1 MRRRRYPSEGLREFM
16 AGVLRHL
23 GLSETDAAIGAAI
36 LNDADLAGIDTHG
49 IVNFPTH
56 LHYVKGLQCGAV
68 DPAPTITVLRDSPV
82 AAAWDSGRG
91 FGPVVAYRAMEAAIA
106 KADATGIGMITV
118 RNGCHFGANGYYAEM
133 AARGDRAGMVAANTI
148 AATFPPG
155 GLEPAVGTNPLA
167 FAAPVGGA
175 HPLVV
180 DIALTTVSGSKVMG
194 ARRRGEPVPLG
205 WVVDAE
211 GRPTTDPAASSAG
224 GSILPLGGA
233 EAGHKGYGLALMVDV
248 LGILSGTGSGLW
260 QHYTPEWR
268 QGQWFAAWRIDA
280 FVDPDEFRAEMRQ
293 LVDHIHSIR
302 PMPGSTVLVPGDR
315 RAACRAARASSGIP
329 LDDDIAEQCRE
340 VAAAS
345 RVMFPEPIA
354 EG

>member
-1 MRRRRYPSEGLREFM
+1 
-16 AGVLRHL
+16 V
-23 GLSETDAAIGAAI
+23 

-68 DPAPTITVLRDSPV
+68 AAVPTITVLRESPV
-82 AAAWDSGRG
+82 SAAWDSGRG

-118 RNGCHFGANGYYAEM
+118 RNGCHFGANGYFAEM
-133 AARGDRAGMVAANTI
+133 AAGGDRVAMVAANTI
-148 AATFPPG
+148 AGTFPPG
-155 GLEPAVGTNPLA
+155 GLEPAVGTNPFA
-167 FAAPVGGA
+167 FAAPTGGA

-205 WVVDAE
+205 WIVDAD
-211 GRPTTDPAASSAG
+211 GNPTTDPAASS
-224 GSILPLGGA
+224 SILPLGGS
-233 EAGHKGYGLALMVDV
+233 EAGHKGYGLGLMVDV

-260 QHYTPEWR
+260 QRYTPEWR

-280 FVDPDEFRAEMRQ
+280 FIDPDEFRAEMRRV
-293 LVDHIHSIR
+293 VDHIHSIR
-302 PMPGSTVLVPGDR
+302 PKGDATVLVPGDR
-315 RAACRAARASSGIP
+315 RAACRVARASSGIP
-329 LDDDIAEQCRE
+329 VDDDIAQLCRDLASATGVPFPDP
-340 VAAAS
+340 VAD
-345 RVMFPEPIA
+345 
-354 EG
+354 G

>member
-1 MRRRRYPSEGLREFM
+1 
-16 AGVLRHL
+16 
-23 GLSETDAAIGAAI
+23 
-36 LNDADLAGIDTHG
+36 
-49 IVNFPTH
+49 
-56 LHYVKGLQCGAV
+56 
-68 DPAPTITVLRDSPV
+68 
-82 AAAWDSGRG
+82 
-91 FGPVVAYRAMEAAIA
+91 MEAAIA

-133 AARGDRAGMVAANTI
+133 AARRDSVGMVAANTI

-155 GLEPAVGTNPLA
+155 GLEPAVGTNPFA

-194 ARRRGEPVPLG
+194 ARRRGESVPLG
-205 WVVDAE
+205 WIVDAE
-211 GRPTTDPAASSAG
+211 GNPTTDPAAASSG

-293 LVDHIHSIR
+293 LVDHIHAIR
-302 PMPGSTVLVPGDR
+302 PVPGSAVLVPGDR
-315 RAACRAARASSGIP
+315 RAACRAARASNGIP
-329 LDDDIAEQCRE
+329 VDDDIAEQCRE
-340 VAAAS
+340 LAAAS
-345 RVMFPEPIA
+345 RVPFPEPLA

>member
-1 MRRRRYPSEGLREFM
+1 MS
-16 AGVLRHL
+16 GVLGRL
-23 GLSETDAAIGAAI
+23 GLSEADATLGASI

-82 AAAWDSGRG
+82 SAAWDSGRG

-106 KADATGIGMITV
+106 KADATGIGMVTV
-118 RNGCHFGANGYYAEM
+118 RNGCHFGANGYFAEM
-133 AARGDRAGMVAANTI
+133 AAAGDRVAMVAANTI

-155 GLEPAVGTNPLA
+155 GLQPAVGTNPFA

-194 ARRRGEPVPLG
+194 ARRRGEQVPPG
-205 WVVDAE
+205 WLVDAD
-211 GRPTTDPAASSAG
+211 GHPTTDPAASGSG

-233 EAGHKGYGLALMVDV
+233 EAGHKGYGLGLMVDV
-248 LGILSGTGSGLW
+248 LGMLSGGGSGLW
-260 QHYTPEWR
+260 EHYTPEWR

-280 FVDPDEFRAEMRQ
+280 FVDPDEFKAEMRRV
-293 LVDHIHSIR
+293 VDHIHAIQ
-302 PMPGSTVLVPGDR
+302 PIPGSTVLVPGDR
-315 RAACRAARASSGIP
+315 RAASRAARAAGGIP
-329 LDDDIAEQCRE
+329 LDDDIADLCRHLSSE
-340 VAAAS
+340 TGVPFPDPVA
-345 RVMFPEPIA
+345 
-354 EG
+354 G